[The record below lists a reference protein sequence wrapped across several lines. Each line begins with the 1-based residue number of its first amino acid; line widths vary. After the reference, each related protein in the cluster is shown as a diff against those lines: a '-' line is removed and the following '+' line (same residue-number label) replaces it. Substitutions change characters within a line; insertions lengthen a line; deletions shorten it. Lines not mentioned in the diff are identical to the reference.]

1 MSWRYQ
7 RRFGLNLCEQRTKSL
22 LKSVLQNKD
31 LTVERNKLFKLNT
44 LKKEKKYVIFF
55 KLSNVS
61 FEQNFHKFYSYSRF
75 QIEEKIDEIK
85 AETQLIQLH
94 RSCIPKSS
102 TVDDFL
108 AAYQERKKF
117 KSHTLSKFI
126 NGLINFV
133 REKAGAALTPTDP
146 RLKFCGTLPGA
157 YVSISVTK
165 GRDNCLSLLR
175 QFNNL
180 L

>member
-1 MSWRYQ
+1 
-7 RRFGLNLCEQRTKSL
+7 LD
-22 LKSVLQNKD
+22 QN
-31 LTVERNKLFKLNT
+31 
-44 LKKEKKYVIFF
+44 Y
-55 KLSNVS
+55 
-61 FEQNFHKFYSYSRF
+61 HKFYFSLSF

-85 AETQLIQLH
+85 AETQLIQLN
-94 RSCIPKSS
+94 RSCIPKSP

-117 KSHTLSKFI
+117 KSHELSKFI

-133 REKAGAALTPTDP
+133 REKAGAALTP

-165 GRDNCLSLLR
+165 RRDNCLSLLR